1 MIVVSKEL
9 EQEFTKVI
17 ASVTKEVTESV
28 VRDSA
33 LASVKELNESL
44 QMLKKDS
51 PKLVKDIEKAETM
64 YADVSQHA
72 LDNMQR
78 FADFISSWQEQ
89 QLELLKEI
97 SHRNDVVSTWLQ
109 QSDKRRIEEIK
120 AFQQSTDHA
129 LSQQKAE
136 LDQILQGLKLEM
148 QQTLSMGKQIQSDH
162 QELMK
167 SLKDRHA
174 SLSSGLTTIKVLAG
188 INFLVLAALAGYTL
202 KGLIGG

>member
-1 MIVVSKEL
+1 MSKEL

-17 ASVTKEVTESV
+17 SSVTKEITESV

-44 QMLKKDS
+44 QALKKDS
-51 PKLVKDIEKAETM
+51 PRLVKDIEKAEAM

-97 SHRNDVVSTWLQ
+97 GNRNDMVSRWLQ
-109 QSDKRRIEEIK
+109 QSEKRRIENVKSLQHQGEEQKKELDDIRQGVK
-120 AFQQSTDHA
+120 LVFHHSLDMEKKINAEYLEQVKTLAAYDAA
-129 LSQQKAE
+129 LSSK
-136 LDQILQGLKLEM
+136 
-148 QQTLSMGKQIQSDH
+148 
-162 QELMK
+162 
-167 SLKDRHA
+167 
-174 SLSSGLTTIKVLAG
+174 LTTLKVLAG
-188 INFLVLAALAGYTL
+188 INFVILAALAGYTI
-202 KGLIGG
+202 KGIIGG

>member
-1 MIVVSKEL
+1 MSKEL

-17 ASVTKEVTESV
+17 SSVTKEVTESV

-44 QMLKKDS
+44 QALKKDS
-51 PKLVKDIEKAETM
+51 PRLVKDIEKAEAM

-97 SHRNDVVSTWLQ
+97 GNRNDMVSRWLQ
-109 QSDKRRIEEIK
+109 QSEKRRIENVKSLQHQGEEQKKELDDIRQGVK
-120 AFQQSTDHA
+120 LVFHHSLDMEKKINAEHLEQVKTLAAYDAA
-129 LSQQKAE
+129 LSSK
-136 LDQILQGLKLEM
+136 
-148 QQTLSMGKQIQSDH
+148 
-162 QELMK
+162 
-167 SLKDRHA
+167 
-174 SLSSGLTTIKVLAG
+174 LTTLKVLAG
-188 INFLVLAALAGYTL
+188 INFVILAALAGYTI
-202 KGLIGG
+202 KGIIGG

>member
-1 MIVVSKEL
+1 MSKEL

-17 ASVTKEVTESV
+17 SSVTKEITESV

-44 QMLKKDS
+44 QALKKDS
-51 PKLVKDIEKAETM
+51 PRLVKDIEKAEAM

-97 SHRNDVVSTWLQ
+97 GNRNDMVSQWLQ
-109 QSDKRRIEEIK
+109 QSEKRRIENVKSLQHQGEEQKKELDDIRQGVK
-120 AFQQSTDHA
+120 LVFHHSLDMEKKINAEHLEQVKTLAAYDAA
-129 LSQQKAE
+129 LSSK
-136 LDQILQGLKLEM
+136 
-148 QQTLSMGKQIQSDH
+148 
-162 QELMK
+162 
-167 SLKDRHA
+167 
-174 SLSSGLTTIKVLAG
+174 LTTLKVLAG
-188 INFLVLAALAGYTL
+188 INFVILAALAGYTI
-202 KGLIGG
+202 KGIIGG

>member
-1 MIVVSKEL
+1 VSKEL

-17 ASVTKEVTESV
+17 SSVTKEVTESV

-44 QMLKKDS
+44 QALKKDS
-51 PKLVKDIEKAETM
+51 PRLVKDIEKAEAM

-97 SHRNDVVSTWLQ
+97 GNRNDMVSRWLQ
-109 QSDKRRIEEIK
+109 QSEKRRIENVKSLQHQGEEQKKELDDIRQGVK
-120 AFQQSTDHA
+120 LVFHHSLDMEKKINAEHLEQVKTLAAYDAA
-129 LSQQKAE
+129 LSSK
-136 LDQILQGLKLEM
+136 
-148 QQTLSMGKQIQSDH
+148 
-162 QELMK
+162 
-167 SLKDRHA
+167 
-174 SLSSGLTTIKVLAG
+174 LTTLKVLAG
-188 INFLVLAALAGYTL
+188 INFVILAALAGYTI
-202 KGLIGG
+202 KGIIGG

>member
-1 MIVVSKEL
+1 MSKEL

-17 ASVTKEVTESV
+17 SSVTKEITESV

-44 QMLKKDS
+44 QALKKDS
-51 PKLVKDIEKAETM
+51 PRLVKDIEKAEAM

-97 SHRNDVVSTWLQ
+97 ENRNDMVSRWLQ
-109 QSDKRRIEEIK
+109 QSEKRRIENVKSLQHQGEEQKKELDDIRQGVK
-120 AFQQSTDHA
+120 LVFHHSLDMEKKINAEHLEQVKTLAAYDAA
-129 LSQQKAE
+129 LSSK
-136 LDQILQGLKLEM
+136 
-148 QQTLSMGKQIQSDH
+148 
-162 QELMK
+162 
-167 SLKDRHA
+167 
-174 SLSSGLTTIKVLAG
+174 LTTLKVLAG
-188 INFLVLAALAGYTL
+188 INFVILAALAGYTI
-202 KGLIGG
+202 KGIIGG

>member
-17 ASVTKEVTESV
+17 SSVTKEITESV

-44 QMLKKDS
+44 QALKKDS
-51 PKLVKDIEKAETM
+51 PRLVKDIEKAEAM

-89 QLELLKEI
+89 QSELLKEI
-97 SHRNDVVSTWLQ
+97 GNRNDMVSRWLQ
-109 QSDKRRIEEIK
+109 QSEKRRIENVKSLQHQGEE
-120 AFQQSTDHA
+120 
-129 LSQQKAE
+129 QKKE
-136 LDQILQGLKLEM
+136 LDDILQGVKLVLQHSLDMEKKINAEHLE
-148 QQTLSMGKQIQSDH
+148 QVKTLAAYD
-162 QELMK
+162 
-167 SLKDRHA
+167 A
-174 SLSSGLTTIKVLAG
+174 ALSSKLTALKVLAG
-188 INFLVLAALAGYTL
+188 INFVILAALAGYTI
-202 KGLIGG
+202 KGIIGG

>member
-17 ASVTKEVTESV
+17 SSVTKEVTESV

-44 QMLKKDS
+44 QALKKDS
-51 PKLVKDIEKAETM
+51 PRLVKDIEKAEAM

-97 SHRNDVVSTWLQ
+97 GNRNDMVSRWLQ
-109 QSDKRRIEEIK
+109 QSEKRRIENVKSLQHQGEEQKKELDDIRQGVK
-120 AFQQSTDHA
+120 LVFHHSLDMEKKINAEHLEQVKTLAAYDAA
-129 LSQQKAE
+129 LSSK
-136 LDQILQGLKLEM
+136 
-148 QQTLSMGKQIQSDH
+148 
-162 QELMK
+162 
-167 SLKDRHA
+167 
-174 SLSSGLTTIKVLAG
+174 LTTLKVLAG
-188 INFLVLAALAGYTL
+188 INFVILAALAGYTI
-202 KGLIGG
+202 KGIIGG

>member
-17 ASVTKEVTESV
+17 SSVTKEITESV

-44 QMLKKDS
+44 QALKKDS
-51 PKLVKDIEKAETM
+51 PRLVKDIEKAEAM

-89 QLELLKEI
+89 QSELLKEI
-97 SHRNDVVSTWLQ
+97 GNRNDMVSRWLQ
-109 QSDKRRIEEIK
+109 QSEKRRIENVKSLQHQGEE
-120 AFQQSTDHA
+120 
-129 LSQQKAE
+129 QKKE
-136 LDQILQGLKLEM
+136 LDDILQGVKLVLQHSLDMEKKINAEHLE
-148 QQTLSMGKQIQSDH
+148 QVKTLAAYD
-162 QELMK
+162 
-167 SLKDRHA
+167 A
-174 SLSSGLTTIKVLAG
+174 ALSSKLTTLKVLAG
-188 INFLVLAALAGYTL
+188 INFVILAALAGYTI
-202 KGLIGG
+202 KGIIGG

>member
-44 QMLKKDS
+44 QALKKDS
-51 PKLVKDIEKAETM
+51 PRLVTDIEKAETM

-89 QLELLKEI
+89 QSELLKEI
-97 SHRNDVVSTWLQ
+97 GNRNDMVSRWLQ
-109 QSDKRRIEEIK
+109 QSEKRRIENVKSLQHQGEE
-120 AFQQSTDHA
+120 
-129 LSQQKAE
+129 QKKE
-136 LDQILQGLKLEM
+136 LDDILQGVKLVLQHSLDMEKKINAEHLE
-148 QQTLSMGKQIQSDH
+148 QVKTLAAYD
-162 QELMK
+162 
-167 SLKDRHA
+167 A
-174 SLSSGLTTIKVLAG
+174 ALSSKLTTLKVLAG
-188 INFLVLAALAGYTL
+188 INFVILAALAGYTI
-202 KGLIGG
+202 KGIIGG

>member
-17 ASVTKEVTESV
+17 SSVTKEITESV

-44 QMLKKDS
+44 QALKKDS
-51 PKLVKDIEKAETM
+51 PRLVKDIEKAEAM

-89 QLELLKEI
+89 QSELLKEI
-97 SHRNDVVSTWLQ
+97 GNRNDMVSRWLQ
-109 QSDKRRIEEIK
+109 QSEKRRIENVKSLQHQGEEQKKELDDIRQGVK
-120 AFQQSTDHA
+120 LVFHHSLDMEKKINAEHLEQVKTLAAYDAA
-129 LSQQKAE
+129 LSSK
-136 LDQILQGLKLEM
+136 
-148 QQTLSMGKQIQSDH
+148 
-162 QELMK
+162 
-167 SLKDRHA
+167 
-174 SLSSGLTTIKVLAG
+174 LTTLKVLAG
-188 INFLVLAALAGYTL
+188 INFVILAALAGYTI
-202 KGLIGG
+202 KGIIGG

>member
-17 ASVTKEVTESV
+17 SSVTKEITESV

-44 QMLKKDS
+44 QALKKDS
-51 PKLVKDIEKAETM
+51 PRLVKDIEKAEAM

-97 SHRNDVVSTWLQ
+97 GNRNDMVSRWLQ
-109 QSDKRRIEEIK
+109 QSEKRRIENVKSLQHQGEE
-120 AFQQSTDHA
+120 
-129 LSQQKAE
+129 QKKE
-136 LDQILQGLKLEM
+136 LDDILQGVKLVLQHSLDMEKKINAEHLE
-148 QQTLSMGKQIQSDH
+148 QVKTLAAYD
-162 QELMK
+162 
-167 SLKDRHA
+167 A
-174 SLSSGLTTIKVLAG
+174 ALSSKLTTLKVLAG
-188 INFLVLAALAGYTL
+188 INFVILAALAGYTI
-202 KGLIGG
+202 KGIIGG

>member
-1 MIVVSKEL
+1 MSKEL

-17 ASVTKEVTESV
+17 SSVTKEITESV

-44 QMLKKDS
+44 QALKKDS
-51 PKLVKDIEKAETM
+51 PKLVKDIEKAEAM

-97 SHRNDVVSTWLQ
+97 GNRNDMVSRWLQ
-109 QSDKRRIEEIK
+109 QSEKQRIENVKSLQHQGEEQKKELDDIRQGVK
-120 AFQQSTDHA
+120 LVFHHSLDMEKKINAEHLEQVKTLAAYDAA
-129 LSQQKAE
+129 LSSK
-136 LDQILQGLKLEM
+136 
-148 QQTLSMGKQIQSDH
+148 
-162 QELMK
+162 
-167 SLKDRHA
+167 
-174 SLSSGLTTIKVLAG
+174 LTTLKVLAG
-188 INFLVLAALAGYTL
+188 INFVILAALAGYTI
-202 KGLIGG
+202 KGIIGG